1 MLQAVVELFP
11 EKLAAS
17 ILIQTALESSF
28 QDGRVI
34 CHIYIYIYR
43 SWKMLPVEALID
55 LQKLKLKSA
64 YNL

>member
-1 MLQAVVELFP
+1 MELFP
-11 EKLAAS
+11 ENLAAS
-17 ILIQTALESSF
+17 ILIHTALKSSF
-28 QDGRVI
+28 LDGRVI
-34 CHIYIYIYR
+34 CHIYIYR

>member
-34 CHIYIYIYR
+34 CHIYIYR
-43 SWKMLPVEALID
+43 SWKMLPVEALLD